1 MNEAI
6 TIEDR
11 SGGVR
16 LIRWNRPEKKNALTG
31 AMYDAAT
38 AALAGADDDSQNIGQ
53 NIGAVVFA
61 GLPGAFCAGNDL
73 ADFLSAGTVPRDA
86 FTEMPALRFIRQL
99 ARTRTPLVAA
109 VDGLA
114 IGVGTT
120 LTLHCDLVYV
130 GPQARFRMPFV
141 ELGVVPEAAA
151 SHLLPRRI
159 GLARASAL
167 MLLCEPFDGDA
178 AVSLGLANA
187 LVPSALL
194 EEHALAQA
202 ARLAAL
208 PRRAV
213 QATRALMRGE
223 QAQVEA
229 AVEAE
234 AQAFEAGLRDP
245 ETQGRLARFLSGKA

>member
-1 MNEAI
+1 MTDAVR
-6 TIEDR
+6 IEDR
-11 SGGVR
+11 PGGVR

-38 AALAGADDDSQNIGQ
+38 AALADADQSSEK
-53 NIGAVVFA
+53 IGAVVFA
-61 GLPGAFCAGNDL
+61 GGPGAFSAGNDL
-73 ADFLSAGTVPRDA
+73 ADFRDA
-86 FTEMPALRFIRQL
+86 SGRTAFADAPALRFIRQL
-99 ARTRTPLVAA
+99 ARTRTPLIAA

-151 SHLLPRRI
+151 SFLLPRRI

-167 MLLCEPFDGDA
+167 MLLCEPFDGEA
-178 AVSLGLANA
+178 AVALGLANG
-187 LVPSALL
+187 LVPSDGL

-223 QAQVEA
+223 GGAVEA
-229 AVEAE
+229 AIEAE

-245 ETQGRLARFLSGKA
+245 ETQARLARFLSGKA

>member
-1 MNEAI
+1 MSEAI
-6 TIEDR
+6 TIEDVA
-11 SGGVR
+11 GGVR
-16 LIRWNRPEKKNALTG
+16 LIRWNRPAKKNALTG

-38 AALAGADDDSQNIGQ
+38 AALEDADANAET
-53 NIGAVVFA
+53 IGAVVFA
-61 GLPGAFCAGNDL
+61 GLPGAFTAGNDL
-73 ADFLSAGTVPRDA
+73 GDFFAAGTEPRAA
-86 FTEMPALRFIRQL
+86 FSEMPALRFIRQL

-130 GPQARFRMPFV
+130 SPQARFRMPFV

-159 GLARASAL
+159 GPARAAAL
-167 MLLCEPFDGDA
+167 LLLCEPFDGAA
-178 AVSLGLANA
+178 AVSMGLANG
-187 LVPSALL
+187 LLPS
-194 EEHALAQA
+194 EEVEAHALAQA

-208 PRRAV
+208 PRRAM

-223 QAQVEA
+223 QGAVEA
-229 AVEAE
+229 AIEAE

-245 ETQGRLARFLSGKA
+245 ETQARLARFLSGKA

>member
-1 MNEAI
+1 MSEAI
-6 TIEDR
+6 TIEDVA
-11 SGGVR
+11 GGVR
-16 LIRWNRPEKKNALTG
+16 LIRWNRPAKKNALTG
-31 AMYDAAT
+31 AMYEAAT
-38 AALAGADDDSQNIGQ
+38 AALADADANSEK
-53 NIGAVVFA
+53 IGAVVFA
-61 GLPGAFCAGNDL
+61 GLPGAFTAGNDL
-73 ADFLSAGTVPRDA
+73 ADFFAGEAERDS
-86 FTEMPALRFIRQL
+86 FQDMPALRFIRQL

-167 MLLCEPFDGDA
+167 LLLGEPFDGA
-178 AVSLGLANA
+178 TAVALGLANA
-187 LVPSALL
+187 ELPSAAL
-194 EEHALAQA
+194 EDHALAQG

-208 PRRAV
+208 PRKAL
-213 QATRALMRGE
+213 QASRALMRGE
-223 QAQVEA
+223 QGLVEA
-229 AVEAE
+229 AIEAE

-245 ETQGRLARFLSGKA
+245 ETQARLARFLSGKA

>member
-1 MNEAI
+1 MSEAI
-6 TIEDR
+6 TIEDV

-16 LIRWNRPEKKNALTG
+16 LIRWNRPAKKNALTG

-38 AALAGADDDSQNIGQ
+38 AALTGADDDSQNIG
-53 NIGAVVFA
+53 AVVFA
-61 GLPGAFCAGNDL
+61 GGPGAFTAGNDL
-73 ADFLSAGTVPRDA
+73 ADFFAAGTAPRA
-86 FTEMPALRFIRQL
+86 SFSEMPALRFIRQL
-99 ARTRTPLVAA
+99 ARTRTPMVAA

-167 MLLCEPFDGDA
+167 LLLGEPFDGAA
-178 AVSLGLANA
+178 AVALGLANA
-187 LVPSALL
+187 ELPSEAL
-194 EEHALAQA
+194 EAHALAQA
-202 ARLAAL
+202 ARLATL

-213 QATRALMRGE
+213 QATRALMRGD
-223 QAQVEA
+223 AAAVEA
-229 AVEAE
+229 AIEAE

-245 ETQGRLARFLSGKA
+245 ETQGRLARFLAGKA

>member
-1 MNEAI
+1 MSEHVVV
-6 TIEDR
+6 EQR
-11 SGGVR
+11 GPVKVVR
-16 LIRWNRPEKKNALTG
+16 MNRPDKKNAITR
-31 AMYDAAT
+31 AMYAAM
-38 AALAGADDDSQNIGQ
+38 AGALVSADADPSVRVKVILG
-53 NIGAVVFA
+53 V
-61 GLPGAFCAGNDL
+61 PGAFTAGNDL
-73 ADFLSAGTVPRDA
+73 ADFFSAGTAPREA
-86 FTEMPALRFIRQL
+86 FSEMPALRFIRQL
-99 ARTRTPLVAA
+99 ARTRTPMVAA

-159 GLARASAL
+159 GAARAAAL
-167 MLLCEPFDGDA
+167 LLLCEPFDGAA
-178 AVSLGLANA
+178 AVAMGLANG
-187 LVPSALL
+187 LLPSDDL
-194 EEHALAQA
+194 EAHALAQA

-223 QAQVEA
+223 QAAVEA
-229 AVEAE
+229 AIEAE
-234 AQAFEAGLRDP
+234 AQAFEEGLRDP